1 MDREWRSSVFRGLRR
16 VGSLG
21 DDLQQASLLGAK
33 GATRTLDPSV
43 MSAVCRGQVSD
54 LFWADGRAAQCLKVI
69 DVQERLPQ
77 ISCARECIVGANQQ
91 TLRVLAQLP
100 QRSIAQRT
108 RCRSVKPDGLSA
120 GGRGIR

>member
-1 MDREWRSSVFRGLRR
+1 
-16 VGSLG
+16 
-21 DDLQQASLLGAK
+21 
-33 GATRTLDPSV
+33 

-69 DVQERLPQ
+69 DVQERFPQ